1 MKKHSLHP
9 LDAAALQA
17 LARKSKPGDWLVLA
31 DDVLLAALSGSQAL
45 SRVEREGLLNSPLT
59 LRRMMELEARRL
71 AAKTATEKATPV
83 VAAGEAANDPLYTAP
98 FQLLA
103 ADSGSEAFCLTSDDG
118 WWRLSF
124 PQTREGW
131 LIEIELREDAP
142 FEHMLDENLP
152 AGQSQ
157 RSVAVVDGQ
166 KRTLLLGQLNFN
178 RTLSAPW
185 PLHESPRAALAQ
197 SGGVEVVVV

>member
-1 MKKHSLHP
+1 MNNRILHP
-9 LDAAALQA
+9 LDAAALNA
-17 LARKSKPGDWLVLA
+17 LARQSKPGDWQVLS

-45 SRVEREGLLNSPLT
+45 SRVEREGLLDSPLT

-71 AAKTATEKATPV
+71 AGKTAKEAQTSRPA
-83 VAAGEAANDPLYTAP
+83 AANDAEYTAP
-98 FQLLA
+98 LRLLA
-103 ADSGSEAFCLTSDDG
+103 ADSGSEAFSLTSDDG

-131 LIEIELREDAP
+131 LIELEMTESAP

-166 KRTLLLGQLNFN
+166 QRTLLLGQLNFN
-178 RTLSAPW
+178 RALSAPW

-197 SGGVEVVVV
+197 AGGVEVVLV

>member
-1 MKKHSLHP
+1 MNTHILHP
-9 LDAAALQA
+9 LDTASLKA
-17 LARKSKPGDWLVLA
+17 LARQTKPGDWLVLS
-31 DDVLLAALSGSQAL
+31 DEVLLAALTGTQAL

-71 AAKTATEKATPV
+71 SARSSAIEKTQSTS
-83 VAAGEAANDPLYTAP
+83 AANDAEYTAP
-98 FQLLA
+98 LRLLA
-103 ADSGSEAFCLTSDDG
+103 ADSGSEAFSLTSDDG

-124 PQTREGW
+124 PQTRDGW
-131 LIEIELREDAP
+131 LIELEMTEGAP

-157 RSVAVVDGQ
+157 RGVAVVDGQ
-166 KRTLLLGQLNFN
+166 QRTLLLGQLNFN
-178 RTLSAPW
+178 RALSAPW

-197 SGGVEVVVV
+197 AGGLEVVVV